1 MGLGGSDPLVLSGL
15 VVMLQHPRGAEKRQQ
30 GVGGAGAPSTAPG
43 VSPFLKPLP
52 LSARPSCSCRL
63 CSRSSDSSDFLP
75 SGRVWGRPC
84 RGWAAGSSSC
94 DPPTLLPEAEA
105 LLETPL
111 LLQALRTPF
120 LTFWVQG
127 SLCSDLQGPDSPAGW
142 ALSAEETAVLPA
154 GSARGAGGRGQLSED
169 LEHHIENL
177 PRG

>member
-1 MGLGGSDPLVLSGL
+1 MGLGVSDPLALSGL
-15 VVMLQHPRGAEKRQQ
+15 LVMLQHPRGAEKCQQ
-30 GVGGAGAPSTAPG
+30 AVGGAGAPSTAPG

-52 LSARPSCSCRL
+52 PSARPACSCRL
-63 CSRSSDSSDFLP
+63 CSRGTGSSAFLP
-75 SGRVWGRPC
+75 SGRVWGPRC
-84 RGWAAGSSSC
+84 RGWGGWSSSC

-111 LLQALRTPF
+111 LLQALRTLF

-142 ALSAEETAVLPA
+142 ALSAEETAVRPA

-169 LEHHIENL
+169 LEHHLKNL